1 MGARGGFGVRPA
13 VQVEVTLPRPRRLH
27 VQESDEFNRYVDLLR
42 KGIEAS
48 HGL

>member
-1 MGARGGFGVRPA
+1 LTEGTGLQPK
-13 VQVEVTLPRPRRLH
+13 TLPRPRRLD
-27 VQESDEFNRYVDLLR
+27 VQESDEFNRYVGVLR